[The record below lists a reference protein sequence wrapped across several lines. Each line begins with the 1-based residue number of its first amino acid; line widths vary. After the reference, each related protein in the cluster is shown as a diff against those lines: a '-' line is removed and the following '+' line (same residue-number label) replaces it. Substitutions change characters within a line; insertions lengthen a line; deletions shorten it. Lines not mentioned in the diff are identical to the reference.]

1 MQIYHSQAGLEDL
14 AKEYATAKFDS
25 VRKAFSAQLAVDSR
39 KGYGGGS
46 DHSKQT
52 HEETNKKKNKEH
64 KKNKGFKVLCDGDH
78 PDFENVIYVCHYA
91 LQQEEE
97 EFRGRIELKVEW
109 ENLNELCSIR
119 DKLKR
124 KPNGSTFLGS
134 IATMMKTYTRNWSMV
149 SRWSSVQT

>member
-1 MQIYHSQAGLEDL
+1 MVGEVIIRNKHMRRPTRRRTRSTKKTKDL
-14 AKEYATAKFDS
+14 
-25 VRKAFSAQLAVDSR
+25 KAIVADEFIVWHEMAAQVFSP
-39 KGYGGGS
+39 
-46 DHSKQT
+46 
-52 HEETNKKKNKEH
+52 
-64 KKNKGFKVLCDGDH
+64 VLCDGDH